1 MRASLSGVYPAG
13 GLRWR
18 FAWGFDFGHGLSL
31 PFVAAFAV
39 LRGLL
44 GVLVGAMGP
53 FWPGM
58 ALSGLWGW
66 GGGGGGGPV
75 GCVQNHE
82 LGTFAHLAFRV
93 LSYW

>member
-1 MRASLSGVYPAG
+1 MGGKGGLRAWCMRASLSGVYPAG

-31 PFVAAFAV
+31 PFVAAFGV

-66 GGGGGGGPV
+66 GGGLWAV
-75 GCVQNHE
+75 S
-82 LGTFAHLAFRV
+82 RIM
-93 LSYW
+93 S

>member
-1 MRASLSGVYPAG
+1 MRALLSGVYPAG
-13 GLRWR
+13 GLRWH

-39 LRGLL
+39 LRGVIRGSCGGYGSFL
-44 GVLVGAMGP
+44 AWDGP
-53 FWPGM
+53 FWAVGV
-58 ALSGLWGW
+58 GW
-66 GGGGGGGPV
+66 GPV

-82 LGTFAHLAFRV
+82 LGTFARLAFRV